1 MIWLVKFLHIFGLM
15 LGSAAAFGSFAV
27 ARQVRLSAGAPPKEL
42 LALRPLFARTALVAI
57 VLLWLTGLW
66 LYVDA
71 YAGVA
76 LGWAFHAKLGAATLL
91 LVAIIAVNVVAAPS
105 CRRHAAACLAAAAP
119 RRDAHPAGA
128 GGRARR
134 LRLQLATT
142 KETIAGDRGCRQG
155 AALWSGSTAMGN
167 GVYR

>member
-66 LYVDA
+66 LYAAA
-71 YAGVA
+71 YMGAP
-76 LGWAFHAKLGAATLL
+76 LGWAFHAKLGAAVLL
-91 LVAIIAVNVVAAPS
+91 LVAIIAVNVVA
-105 CRRHAAACLAAAAP
+105 RRTA
-119 RRDAHPAGA
+119 AGA
-128 GGRARR
+128 PPPAW
-134 LRLQLATT
+134 LPQLHVATR
-142 KETIAGDRGCRQG
+142 ILLVLAV
-155 AALWSGSTAMGN
+155 ALAVFVFN
-167 GVYR
+167 